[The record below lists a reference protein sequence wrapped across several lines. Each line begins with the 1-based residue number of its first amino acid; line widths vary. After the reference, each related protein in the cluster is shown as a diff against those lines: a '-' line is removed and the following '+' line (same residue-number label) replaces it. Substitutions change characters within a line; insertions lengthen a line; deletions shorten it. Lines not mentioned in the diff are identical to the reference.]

1 MNSTGNSQFAG
12 PITQVAAHA
21 QQRRL
26 SLSTVGL
33 GTASGQPSPF
43 NNLRSRGDS
52 MSSGTSASVDESP
65 FEDGDAAPSS
75 ATASPFARRLSF
87 GARALRD
94 VRASNGNGNLNGRHS
109 VAKASPPTAK
119 GRGSGSEGFNF
130 AENMR
135 TRAERTSISS
145 ASIPSPQTHQRAKS
159 VAILEPP
166 VREMPKVGKPPDAF
180 QERILKGDFYMD

>member
-1 MNSTGNSQFAG
+1 MSNESDRISPPPQPAAANSRRRSSFVELFSRSPPMNSTGNSQFAG

-119 GRGSGSEGFNF
+119 GRGL
-130 AENMR
+130 
-135 TRAERTSISS
+135 SS
-145 ASIPSPQTHQRAKS
+145 LCAPLTHRQSLCVDRML
-159 VAILEPP
+159 ITHYLC
-166 VREMPKVGKPPDAF
+166 RLR
-180 QERILKGDFYMD
+180 Q